1 MKKRRAPQDKLVI
14 VSTNY
19 SEESIYQEK
28 HQVPAV
34 ASQAQRDQEVANEI
48 NKVHLT
54 PTSQL
59 QREDQHVRISF
70 LDLKAKVI
78 KTEQEANSASNSV
91 NNVNKD
97 KEKTDPV
104 NSKTQPVRNGI
115 KTNQEVGFKKTIEQ
129 PL

>member
-1 MKKRRAPQDKLVI
+1 M
-14 VSTNY
+14 S
-19 SEESIYQEK
+19 SIY
-28 HQVPAV
+28 
-34 ASQAQRDQEVANEI
+34 I
-48 NKVHLT
+48 YT

-59 QREDQHVRISF
+59 QREDQHMRISF

-97 KEKTDPV
+97 KEKTDPF
-104 NSKTQPVRNGI
+104 NSKTQPVRNGM
-115 KTNQEVGFKKTIEQ
+115 KTNQEVGFKKTIKQ